1 MPLKPEG
8 LYDHLPTNWDFVE
21 QEVMQ
26 TVNITTAQAVM
37 TRLMKVG
44 LNILDISLEGKTPTE
59 SLAISTEATQR
70 LS

>member
-8 LYDHLPTNWDFVE
+8 LYDHLPINWDFVE

-26 TVNITTAQAVM
+26 TVNITTAQTVM

-44 LNILDISLEGKTPTE
+44 LNIS
-59 SLAISTEATQR
+59 
-70 LS
+70 